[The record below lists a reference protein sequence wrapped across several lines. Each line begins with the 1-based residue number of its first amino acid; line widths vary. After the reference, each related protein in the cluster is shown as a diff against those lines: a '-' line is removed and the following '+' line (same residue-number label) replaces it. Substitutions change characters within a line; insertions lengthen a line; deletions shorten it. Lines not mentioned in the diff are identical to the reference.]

1 MTLFQAFV
9 LGIVQGLT
17 EFIPISS
24 TGHLVLVPTLFGWEL
39 KSQSAFIFD
48 VLVQW
53 GTLLAVVAYF
63 RSELMVLLRGLWEGL
78 KTRQLFTE
86 PSARLAWLIL
96 LSSLPAAIAGLLL
109 KPMVEDAIDSNL
121 AVSIF
126 LIINALIL
134 FTSERISRFGR
145 LLQNLE
151 VTDSLWIGFAQIL
164 ALFPGIS
171 RSGSTIAAGL
181 VRNLERGDAAR
192 FSFLMAIP
200 VMLGA
205 GFVALLD
212 LSKAA
217 DAHAQMGPL
226 LIGFLTATVVG
237 YLAIRWLLKFL
248 ARRSLNIFAAY
259 CFIIGSMG
267 ILTAVLNG

>member
-1 MTLFQAFV
+1 MTLFQALV

-24 TGHLVLVPTLFGWEL
+24 TGHLVLVPALFGWEFNP
-39 KSQSAFIFD
+39 QSAFIFD

-78 KTRQLFTE
+78 KHRQLFSE
-86 PSARLAWLIL
+86 PNARLAWLIL
-96 LSSLPAAIAGLLL
+96 LSSLPAAIAGLLI
-109 KPMVEDAIDSNL
+109 KPLVEDAIDSSL

-126 LIINALIL
+126 LIGNALIL
-134 FTSERISRFGR
+134 FAGERISRFGR
-145 LLQNLE
+145 LLQNLGI
-151 VTDSLWIGFAQIL
+151 TDSLWIGFAQIF

-181 VRNLERGDAAR
+181 MRNLERGEAAR

-205 GFVALLD
+205 GSIALLD

-217 DAHAQMGPL
+217 DAPSQIGPL
-226 LIGFLTATVVG
+226 MIGFLAATIVG
-237 YLAIRWLLKFL
+237 YLAIRWLLRFL
-248 ARRSLNIFAAY
+248 AQRSLNVFAAY
-259 CFIIGSMG
+259 CFIVGLVG
-267 ILTAVLNG
+267 IFTAVLSG